1 MALPQSIRNAGEPWT
16 TQDLSKLEELAADN
30 FPPCVIGLRLGRPED
45 AIVDQALR
53 AGVRLTPLN
62 RPPYGV
68 LPVVARKPDREA
80 DQPN

>member
-16 TQDLSKLEELAADN
+16 IQDLSKLEKLAADN

-53 AGVRLTPLN
+53 TGIRLTPLN

-68 LPVVARKPDREA
+68 LPAAARGPEGEDDR
-80 DQPN
+80 

>member
-45 AIVDQALR
+45 AVVDQAVR
-53 AGVRLTPLN
+53 TGVKLTPLN

-68 LPVVARKPDREA
+68 LPATGRGPEGENDR
-80 DQPN
+80 